1 MNAKVSLWFG
11 CMSLVALA
19 AYPLADDKSSHK
31 RQAQLV
37 APRAERPAAAATTP
51 ASNFPVIGYL
61 EKRGQRI
68 TIKAGP
74 NGPVSMLR
82 QMYSIVGG

>member
-51 ASNFPVIGYL
+51 ASTFPVIGYL
-61 EKRGQRI
+61 EKRVKGSRLRRGQMGLFPCFDRC
-68 TIKAGP
+68 T
-74 NGPVSMLR
+74 R
-82 QMYSIVGG
+82 

>member
-51 ASNFPVIGYL
+51 ASNSPLLVISKSGVKGSRL
-61 EKRGQRI
+61 RRGQMGLFPCFDRC
-68 TIKAGP
+68 A
-74 NGPVSMLR
+74 R
-82 QMYSIVGG
+82 